1 MLVWYCTKNYRTKCY
16 TRSEAATCWVQV
28 WHWLCFSCDVN
39 EVNEDSQ
46 GSLFETAHCVKML
59 IVPAQCNTW
68 TNIIYLFSISVGRP
82 SKRKRSPR
90 RDSPKR
96 GFRTRRV
103 SLPMQ
108 QHPGFE
114 PCVLAKAKVWLPVDV
129 IEEVSFVT
137 HILYEITNARFV
149 FFCYYM

>member
-1 MLVWYCTKNYRTKCY
+1 MLLTK
-16 TRSEAATCWVQV
+16 
-28 WHWLCFSCDVN
+28 F
-39 EVNEDSQ
+39 
-46 GSLFETAHCVKML
+46 
-59 IVPAQCNTW
+59 
-68 TNIIYLFSISVGRP
+68 SVGRP

-129 IEEVSFVT
+129 IEEV
-137 HILYEITNARFV
+137 ILLHRCMKCNV
-149 FFCYYM
+149 CVCLFFSVIN